1 MAARLLR
8 SSVTAGAGLVAALA
22 LGPAG
27 ATAARAA
34 QASGDR
40 TLFVNVFDAAKAP
53 LRGLTAADFQVREDG
68 TVREITSV
76 AVSTDPIFL
85 SLLIDSTESVQEA
98 VTDLR
103 KAATTFARDLL
114 AGNPQAQVTIVE
126 FAGAVTI
133 NTKPTSKIEEIEKG
147 ITKIFPKRGAGAVL
161 NEALIESSH
170 DLAKKPGARRVI
182 VSINVEPSDEQSE
195 IQPRQLGTEVRKSG
209 AAVWAFSVQRGSGLT
224 GRNTV
229 RDGLLVD
236 LAGASGGFR
245 GFVPQPSALEP
256 AMKLVAEHLLATYA
270 ITIKRGDAPPW
281 KQTQVGVNRPG
292 ARAATLAWN
301 PK

>member
-1 MAARLLR
+1 MAARFLR
-8 SSVTAGAGLVAALA
+8 SSLTAGAGLAALLT
-22 LGPAG
+22 LGPG
-27 ATAARAA
+27 AAAARAT
-34 QASGDR
+34 QAAGDR

-53 LRGLTAADFQVREDG
+53 VRGLTAADFQVREDG
-68 TVREITSV
+68 AVREIAAV
-76 AVSTDPIFL
+76 AISTEPIFV
-85 SLLIDSTESVQEA
+85 SLLLDSTADVQDA
-98 VTDLR
+98 LTDVR
-103 KAATTFARDLL
+103 KGATAFARDLL

-133 NTKPTSKIEEIEKG
+133 NTKATSAIEDLEKG

-161 NEALIESSH
+161 NEALIESSR

-195 IQPRQLGTEVRKSG
+195 IQPRRIGEEVRKGG
-209 AAVWAFSVQRGSGLT
+209 ASVWAFSVQRGSGLT

-229 RDGLLVD
+229 RDGLLID

-245 GFVPQPSALEP
+245 GLVPQPGALESTL
-256 AMKLVAEHLLATYA
+256 KLVAEHLLATYA

-281 KQTQVGVNRPG
+281 KQTQVGVSRPG
-292 ARAATLAWN
+292 ARAVTLAWN